1 MHEVSRECKFDSEC
15 ERQMCIFRHEVIEEV
30 IKKNDMTVDQSDT
43 LDVDDEDETND
54 HENDIPNRTFYNPSQ
69 VDKSSS
75 IEFLRC
81 EICYLQ

>member
-54 HENDIPNRTFYNPSQ
+54 HEKDIPNRTFYNPSQ

>member
-15 ERQMCIFRHEVIEEV
+15 ERQMCIFRHEVIE
-30 IKKNDMTVDQSDT
+30 
-43 LDVDDEDETND
+43 DETND
-54 HENDIPNRTFYNPSQ
+54 HEKDIPNRTFYNPSQ